1 MLAGPARPKRALRL
15 PSPPVSARCFTGAPR
30 HTEEHQMSNRR
41 LPIVIFAALVPAAL
55 VACGSEEPKPIKTSS
70 AGASAPTGST
80 AAAPASAVAPAPS
93 VAIAYEDAEKAFS
106 SGDYAEASALFTAYT
121 ERRPENVWGHYMLGL
136 SSWKAGN
143 LARAVESFD
152 RALALDSTHLK
163 SLVNSSR
170 VFLELNETDR
180 ALERTSRALAV
191 DPRNA
196 DALRLRGRA
205 LHNAGELASAIEA
218 YQAALVVDAH
228 DVWSMNNLGL
238 IYIELG
244 RPAEAVGPLA
254 RAVELRGN
262 APVFHNNL
270 GISLEQAGH
279 YGAAREAFEAA
290 LEADSSYGKAR
301 VSLERV
307 TPLATRPGAEELTLE
322 DFAAQFELQVQ
333 AWKDADAVSAGAAIE
348 VEVDTVPEGEPRE

>member
-1 MLAGPARPKRALRL
+1 
-15 PSPPVSARCFTGAPR
+15 
-30 HTEEHQMSNRR
+30 MSTRR
-41 LPIVIFAALVPAAL
+41 FPIVIVAALVPAAL
-55 VACGSEEPKPIKTSS
+55 VACGSGEPKPTSTSS
-70 AGASAPTGST
+70 AGASAP
-80 AAAPASAVAPAPS
+80 ASSVTAVAVADTSVRPMPS
-93 VAIAYEDAEKAFS
+93 VAIAYEDAEKAFA
-106 SGDYAEASALFTAYT
+106 SGDYAEAASLFGAYT

-143 LARAVESFD
+143 LARAAESFD
-152 RALALDSTHLK
+152 RALALDSTHVK
-163 SLVNSSR
+163 SLLNSSR

-180 ALERTSRALAV
+180 ALERTSRALAI

-205 LHNAGELASAIEA
+205 LHNAGELESAIES
-218 YQAALVVDAH
+218 YRSALIVDER
-228 DVWSMNNLGL
+228 DTWSMNNLGL

-244 RPAEAVGPLA
+244 RPAEAIGPLA

-270 GISLEQAGH
+270 GIALEQTGH

-290 LEADSSYGKAR
+290 LEADSTYGKAR
-301 VSLERV
+301 VSLDRV

-322 DFAAQFELQVQ
+322 DFATQFELQVQ
-333 AWKDADAVSAGAAIE
+333 MWQDADEAASGRPEAEIQ
-348 VEVDTVPEGEPRE
+348 VEIDTVPEGEPRE